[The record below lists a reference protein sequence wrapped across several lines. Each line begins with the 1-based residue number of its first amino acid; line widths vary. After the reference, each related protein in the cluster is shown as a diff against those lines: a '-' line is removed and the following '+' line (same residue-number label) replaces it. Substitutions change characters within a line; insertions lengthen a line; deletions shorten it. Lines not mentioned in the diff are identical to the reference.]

1 MCGNDGIFH
10 GPITKA
16 RITLPF
22 SGSSSHRGIDPFH
35 SGGAG
40 TKASKLKKNGPK
52 LTPAEEAAQAEA
64 QAAQDANMQ
73 VAATRRRRLR
83 ASLFAGGRS
92 VLGAPAGAGGAPAGG
107 GSPVTSSA
115 VAGGSAMGGG
125 SRSYGGGGGFAGS
138 GARY

>member
-22 SGSSSHRGIDPFH
+22 SGARSRGFDPFH

-40 TKASKLKKNGPK
+40 TKHAKLKKNGPP
-52 LTPAEEAAQAEA
+52 LTPAEEQAQAEA
-64 QAAQDANMQ
+64 EAAQDANTQ
-73 VAATRRRRLR
+73 VAANRRRRLR

-92 VLGAPAGAGGAPAGG
+92 VLGAPAGAGAPAGG

-125 SRSYGGGGGFAGS
+125 LRSYGGGGGFAGS